1 MYGKFCH
8 NLKDQCDIRSRPICL
23 YYGLIKSHQ
32 TFFPTS
38 NKVDGEVGMVL
49 CLKIST
55 FVKQT
60 PVQDTLQGVF
70 VSPLVLPSKMRLF
83 KSTNWHKYGE
93 K

>member
-1 MYGKFCH
+1 M
-8 NLKDQCDIRSRPICL
+8 
-23 YYGLIKSHQ
+23 SHQ

-60 PVQDTLQGVF
+60 PVQDTLAPEEDSVGLQALKI
-70 VSPLVLPSKMRLF
+70 S
-83 KSTNWHKYGE
+83 
-93 K
+93 

>member
-23 YYGLIKSHQ
+23 YYGLIMSHQ

-60 PVQDTLQGVF
+60 PVQDTLAIELLF
-70 VSPLVLPSKMRLF
+70 VAIAIEDPV
-83 KSTNWHKYGE
+83 
-93 K
+93 